1 MTAIKRAALLAVGL
15 AVAGAGMAT
24 AGQQRP
30 YRVSDQQLKDLV
42 NRIDTHEQAFRSSF
56 ERAIDRSPIKNSP
69 TADQADRSMKD
80 FNAAAHLL
88 RDRVNDRQSGASDA
102 ENLLRRASAI
112 DGVMSRFQ
120 FETAVQRDWHA
131 LRLDMNDLTRAYG
144 IAWNWSAA
152 SQTMPARVDDNQIKQ
167 LLRTIGQKAD
177 AFEKGL
183 DRAFTNSQ
191 YDGGRGKDEI
201 RQSVKDLKQATE
213 RLRDRVNGRQ
223 ANTLDAEEVLRRGAS
238 IDGFMQRYQLS
249 AQAEQNWVLLRGDLD
264 RLASA
269 YNVGWGWSD
278 SGYPSA
284 EAGFR
289 QRLTGTY
296 QLDAGR
302 SDDPRRTAEQASR
315 AAAPDQRQRTYQSLL
330 GRLESPEMIAIE
342 RRGSSI
348 TMASTHGQQVSFE
361 VDGRDRAE
369 TWSGGR
375 TINTRVTFE
384 GERLR
389 VATTGDRRSDYI
401 ATFEPADSGRSL
413 LVMRTIY
420 DESLRQPVTARS
432 AYRRT
437 SDQPRWNIE
446 NNNGGGYYDTRSP
459 SGALVVPDGTRFVA
473 RLDNDLRT
481 TDAREGDRWTMTAVS
496 PSQYAGAIVQGY
508 VSSVNAPGR
517 PAGSTDMSLYLESIR
532 FRNGDSFPFEGVIES
547 IRTPNGDNIRVD
559 RDGTIE
565 TLGGGED
572 SRMRQAVERG
582 ALGAVVGGLIGA
594 VAGGGK
600 GALIGAGVGAGVG
613 AGTVIVQGRDRF
625 DLQRGTELT
634 FTSGDP
640 RYRR

>member
-1 MTAIKRAALLAVGL
+1 MRGITHAVLLAVGL
-15 AVAGAGMAT
+15 AVAGAGLAT

-56 ERAIDRSPIKNSP
+56 ERAIDRSPIKNSQ
-69 TADQADRSMKD
+69 TADQAGRSMKD
-80 FNAAAHLL
+80 FNEAANRL
-88 RDRVNDRQSGASDA
+88 RDRVNDGQSVTSDA

-112 DGVMSRFQ
+112 DSLMTRTQ
-120 FETAVQRDWHA
+120 FEAPAQRDWQA

-152 SQTMPARVDDNQIKQ
+152 SQTVPARVNDNQIKQ
-167 LLRTIGQKAD
+167 LLKTIGQKAD
-177 AFEKGL
+177 TFDKGL
-183 DRAFTNSQ
+183 DRAFVNST
-191 YDGGRGKDEI
+191 YDAGRGKDEI
-201 RQSVKDLKQATE
+201 RQSVKDLKQATD

-264 RLASA
+264 KLASA

-284 EAGFR
+284 EAGYQ

-315 AAAPDQRQRTYQSLL
+315 AAATDQRQRTYQNLL

-342 RRGSSI
+342 RRGSSVS
-348 TMASTHGQQVSFE
+348 MASTHGPQVSFE
-361 VDGRDRAE
+361 ADGRNQAE

-375 TINTRVTFE
+375 TINTLVTFE

-401 ATFEPADSGRSL
+401 ATFEPADSGRGL
-413 LVMRTIY
+413 LVTRTIY
-420 DESLRQPVTARS
+420 DEGLRQPVTARS

-437 SDQPRWNIE
+437 SDQPRWNIG
-446 NNNGGGYYDTRSP
+446 NGNGGRYDDTRFAP
-459 SGALVVPDGTRFVA
+459 RRTRGAGRHPIRGQAGQRPAHVGRARRRPMDDDRRQPVTVCGRGCAGLRLQRERAGTAR
-473 RLDNDLRT
+473 RLDAT
-481 TDAREGDRWTMTAVS
+481 
-496 PSQYAGAIVQGY
+496 
-508 VSSVNAPGR
+508 
-517 PAGSTDMSLYLESIR
+517 
-532 FRNGDSFPFEGVIES
+532 
-547 IRTPNGDNIRVD
+547 
-559 RDGTIE
+559 
-565 TLGGGED
+565 
-572 SRMRQAVERG
+572 
-582 ALGAVVGGLIGA
+582 
-594 VAGGGK
+594 
-600 GALIGAGVGAGVG
+600 
-613 AGTVIVQGRDRF
+613 
-625 DLQRGTELT
+625 
-634 FTSGDP
+634 
-640 RYRR
+640 